1 MDARYLHC
9 MPLLTLVRHAKS
21 AWDYPELTDFE
32 RPLNERGRR
41 DAPRMALRAQGL
53 PKVTRIISSPAT
65 RALATARI
73 FAEQLGIDFDAIQIE
88 PRLYEASRKTLL
100 EVVTRIESA
109 PAHVMLF
116 GHNPGFSELAHTL
129 AHCPFDE
136 MPTCAILHCRLDVKT
151 WKDVAPGSGTVMKYL
166 FPKDGLD

>member
-1 MDARYLHC
+1 

-53 PKVTRIISSPAT
+53 PKLTRIVSSPAN
-65 RALATARI
+65 RALATARV
-73 FAEQLGIDFDAIQIE
+73 FAEHLGIDFDAIRIE
-88 PRLYEASRKTLL
+88 PKLYEASRKTLL
-100 EVVTRIESA
+100 DVVTGIDGN
-109 PAHVMLF
+109 PGHVMLF

-129 AHCPFDE
+129 GHCPFDE
-136 MPTCAILHCRLDVKT
+136 MPTCAIVHFKLDVKH
-151 WKDVAPGSGTVMKYL
+151 WKEMGPGSGTLVKYL
-166 FPKDGLD
+166 FPKDGFDQST

>member
-1 MDARYLHC
+1 

-21 AWDYPELTDFE
+21 TWDYSELTDFE

-41 DAPRMALRAQGL
+41 DAPHMALRAQGL
-53 PKVTRIISSPAT
+53 PKVTQLIASPAS

-73 FAEQLGIDFDAIQIE
+73 FAEHLGIGFEAIQIE
-88 PRLYEASRKTLL
+88 PKLYEATRKTLL
-100 EVVTRIESA
+100 EIVCRIDGN

-129 AHCPFDE
+129 GHCPFDDL
-136 MPTCAILHCRLDVKT
+136 PTCA
-151 WKDVAPGSGTVMKYL
+151 VAHFKLSIQHWQEVGPGCGTLVKYL
-166 FPKDGLD
+166 FPKDGYS

>member
-1 MDARYLHC
+1 

-41 DAPRMALRAQGL
+41 DAPRMALRAQAL
-53 PKVTRIISSPAT
+53 PKVTRIVSSPAN
-65 RALATARI
+65 RALATARV
-73 FAEQLGIDFDAIQIE
+73 FAEHLGIDFEAIHIE
-88 PRLYEASRKTLL
+88 PRLYDATRKTLL
-100 EVVTRIESA
+100 EVVTHIEQQ

-129 AHCPFDE
+129 GHCPFDE
-136 MPTCAILHCRLDVKT
+136 MPTCAIAHFKLEGKA
-151 WKDVAPGSGTVMKYL
+151 WKDVGPGSGMLVKYL
-166 FPKDGLD
+166 FPKDGLDS

>member
-1 MDARYLHC
+1 

-21 AWDYPELTDFE
+21 TWDYPELTDFE

-53 PKVTRIISSPAT
+53 PKVTRLIASPAT
-65 RALATARI
+65 RALATARV
-73 FAEQLGIDFDAIQIE
+73 FAEHLDIDFEAIQIE
-88 PRLYEASRKTLL
+88 PRLYDASRKTLL
-100 EVVTRIESA
+100 EVLTGIDNQT
-109 PAHVMLF
+109 AHAMLF

-136 MPTCAILHCRLDVKT
+136 LPTCAVLHLRLTVKT
-151 WKDVAPGSGTVMKYL
+151 WTEVAPGTGTLLKYL
-166 FPKDGLD
+166 FPKDGN